1 MPYPPRMKDA
11 TMRSAININTG
22 AQLVEFEDGSIHLSY
37 EGVNY
42 TRDQFVPFHIFGVNS
57 SPARHTT
64 AAQFITGSMLA
75 KFGDDHGKWPAMALR
90 FLLLKDTR

>member
-1 MPYPPRMKDA
+1 MP
-11 TMRSAININTG
+11 SAFNINTG
-22 AQLVEFEDGSIHLSY
+22 AQLVEIEDGSIHLSY

-64 AAQFITGSMLA
+64 AAQFVTGSMLA

-90 FLLLKDTR
+90 FLLSKDTR